1 MHVCCIH
8 EKQDRL
14 QQSRVPR
21 SSCQSQFTS
30 PFYVAWGFLGGSD
43 GKEYAYN
50 AGDPGPKIPWG
61 RKWLPTPVFLSE
73 EFHGQRTL
81 VGYSPWGCK
90 ESYTTEQLILP
101 HSTREQTEGTRRT
114 TILQSPEK
122 TPQSQEVTQN
132 EKRTFFSDEGTT
144 TKKTSGKQLN
154 Y

>member
-1 MHVCCIH
+1 M
-8 EKQDRL
+8 L
-14 QQSRVPR
+14 AQS
-21 SSCQSQFTS
+21 
-30 PFYVAWGFLGGSD
+30 LGW
-43 GKEYAYN
+43 E
-50 AGDPGPKIPWG
+50 DPLEEG
-61 RKWLPTPVFLSE
+61 TATHSVFLPGES
-73 EFHGQRTL
+73 HGQRTL